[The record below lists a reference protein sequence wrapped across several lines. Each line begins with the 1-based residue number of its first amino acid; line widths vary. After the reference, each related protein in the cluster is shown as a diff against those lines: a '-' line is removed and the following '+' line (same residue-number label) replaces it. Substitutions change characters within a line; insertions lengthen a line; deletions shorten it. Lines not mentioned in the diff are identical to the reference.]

1 VLGGIEGFNPR
12 FRLLITILVGTKIKF
27 KVAENEQLT
36 GYLSMMLM
44 MNNNRVRRQ
53 PVPGC

>member
-12 FRLLITILVGTKIKF
+12 LRLLIAILVGPKIKF

-36 GYLSMMLM
+36 G
-44 MNNNRVRRQ
+44 
-53 PVPGC
+53 